1 MYVIIIY
8 SEEEDSM
15 EQYSAKLTGE
25 PFLYNETKIIAQYL
39 LDGESVEVLKK
50 RNIEENLIQQKRVA
64 SVKRTNSAI
73 FRRLAIMNNDAVN
86 ICVQGSLWI
95 YVFITLGYIP
105 RSGNVG
111 SYVNCV

>member
-1 MYVIIIY
+1 
-8 SEEEDSM
+8 M

-73 FRRLAIMNNDAVN
+73 FRRLAVMNNV
-86 ICVQGSLWI
+86 I
-95 YVFITLGYIP
+95 
-105 RSGNVG
+105 
-111 SYVNCV
+111 